1 MGVLITTSITSY
13 GLGQELVED
22 NGFQQP
28 STEHTGMFQYNP
40 GLTEDAR
47 VVRSNMVEN
56 NQDAGI
62 ECRTDVPTNH
72 HEHSFPTRRRSFNYV
87 NSARRY
93 GLGQEL
99 MEDNGFQK
107 PSTKYTDMF
116 QSNSPQSF
124 SKPILEEISSVS
136 NHLQQ
141 SSAILVE
148 LQNSQYY
155 R

>member
-1 MGVLITTSITSY
+1 M
-13 GLGQELVED
+13 ED

-28 STEHTGMFQYNP
+28 STEHTDMFQSNP
-40 GLTEDAR
+40 GLAEDTW
-47 VVRSNMVEN
+47 VVTHNMVGN
-56 NQDAGI
+56 GHDVGI
-62 ECRTDVPTNH
+62 ESRMEVPANH
-72 HEHSFPTRRRSFNYV
+72 HGHSFPTRSYDYV
-87 NSARRY
+87 NSASRY

-99 MEDNGFQK
+99 MEDNGFQN

-124 SKPILEEISSVS
+124 SKPILEETSSVRD
-136 NHLQQ
+136 HFQQ